1 MADNG
6 RINQGNLKMR
16 IVTAPDGTI
25 QFLPDELPAEAIE
38 TISIP
43 NPDNIPGLESADVD
57 SPEVS
62 IGGAPETIDEQ
73 EPTHVETK
81 PEVFRVLESYGHL
94 SSEEL
99 FALHF
104 NREKQRASL
113 MSDDDL
119 MKSIQELDLIVEIG
133 KIRRRTADVVRL
145 ERLESKQK
153 TAKEKQKLKDAGFK
167 IKNRETLNLEK
178 AIKTAEAKPKTRKSD
193 AEVMAAAMM
202 ISVEEAQE
210 MIDSKRGKK

>member
-1 MADNG
+1 
-6 RINQGNLKMR
+6 MR
-16 IVTAPDGTI
+16 IVTAADGTI
-25 QFLPDELPAEAIE
+25 QFLPDDLPTEVIE
-38 TISIP
+38 TVSIP
-43 NPDNIPGLESADVD
+43 NPDNIPGINSENVD
-57 SPEVS
+57 GPAFTTEDS

-73 EPTHVETK
+73 IPDNVNQEPLK

-104 NREKQRASL
+104 NREKMRASA

-133 KIRRRTADVVRL
+133 KIRRRTADVVRI

-153 TAKEKQKLKDAGFK
+153 SAKEKQKLKDAGFK

-193 AEVMAAAMM
+193 AEIMAGAMM
-202 ISVEEAQE
+202 ISVEEAQA
-210 MIDSKRGKK
+210 MIDAKRGK